1 MWQGGSYFYLG
12 KKQMQ
17 ELFFSKLRRIFF
29 KSCVCMVISSDIIK
43 SQAKKCDRK
52 ASPHQV
58 NFVSSLMYKTYTF
71 GARKLAKKCVNSGH

>member
-1 MWQGGSYFYLG
+1 
-12 KKQMQ
+12 
-17 ELFFSKLRRIFF
+17 
-29 KSCVCMVISSDIIK
+29 MVISSDIIK